1 MTTSNGWYRYLQ
13 SFPPRRAFEQP
24 LKESDQM
31 TTIYGYMWDSA
42 TQDFPKNSKLNALYY
57 NGLYAHK
64 PYSVGPGKVW
74 IDVFGTAYGN
84 ASILQI
90 DGTAA
95 EVTTL
100 VNLSRSW
107 VVKRSPIGAPT
118 IYCNRSQLPRVQAEL
133 HGLYY
138 YIWLST
144 LDGTIPAA
152 VTGGGTLAAVQY
164 KGAAQTGI
172 NADQSAVI
180 NDTWWKLHA
189 SK

>member
-1 MTTSNGWYRYLQ
+1 
-13 SFPPRRAFEQP
+13 
-24 LKESDQM
+24 M

-42 TQDFPKNSKLNALYY
+42 SQDFPKGSKLNALYY

-74 IDVFGTAYGN
+74 IDVFGTAPDQ

-90 DGTAA
+90 DGTTA

-100 VNLSRSW
+100 INGCRAW
-107 VVKRSPIGAPT
+107 VAKRVPIGAPT

-133 HGLYY
+133 TGFHYY
-138 YIWLST
+138 VWLST
-144 LDGTIPAA
+144 LDGTIPA
-152 VTGGGTLAAVQY
+152 TTPGYGTGTLAAVQY

>member
-1 MTTSNGWYRYLQ
+1 
-13 SFPPRRAFEQP
+13 
-24 LKESDQM
+24 M

-42 TQDFPKNSKLNALYY
+42 SQDFPKGSKLNALYY

-74 IDVFGTAYGN
+74 IDVFGTAPDQ

-90 DGTAA
+90 DGTPSQ
-95 EVTTL
+95 VTTL
-100 VNLSRSW
+100 INGARAW
-107 VVKRSPIGAPT
+107 VDKRAPIGAPT

-133 HGLYY
+133 TGLHYY
-138 YIWLST
+138 LWLST
-144 LDGTIPAA
+144 LDGTIPAT

-164 KGAAQTGI
+164 KGAKQTGI
-172 NADQSAVI
+172 NADQSAVT